1 MTFEMRTILSIVVT
15 ILALGLAGCEV
26 PGLEEKQ
33 SNNARLAT
41 LSVTHVVNSS
51 DTPTPMFPAFDP
63 EITQYQL
70 LLPKGPYSD
79 NKKDIEISASAE
91 DPAARISGDGT
102 RSVSSGNKIVGV
114 TVTAENG
121 AKKEYELTAVFAEAN
136 ELTKLLVYDASTG
149 NKLGETNLLL
159 TSWSLNVNFAVTRI
173 RIEAVTADP
182 TAEVVGIG
190 EFDLE
195 NINSQYVFTV
205 TVNPPTSADLDSK
218 DYTVNV
224 TRKPAST
231 FANLDTLVVKKVG
244 ESGNYSLSPTFS
256 SSTLVYTVNVKY
268 NVSQVQ
274 IVATTSSASYATISG
289 LENDGFVALENGANL
304 VQITVTAQDGITTK
318 TYKIT
323 INRPPISDNA
333 NLASLNF
340 GAGSSLSPAFDS
352 NTTEYTAF
360 IQHFAKSFTVSAT
373 KSYAEASII
382 GTGTYEFTGDGQVVE
397 VVVTAEDGIT
407 QKVYTVTVTRGNIH
421 TFRAQKVTDGT
432 WYNATGT
439 LLATGEHSLVFAEN
453 GHGITP
459 ETAQEIADEFDN
471 EIYEPIVDAFG
482 EASDVDNNGKVV
494 IFLLDIIDG
503 YSGGGFVAG
512 YFDPTHQFAKTTYA
526 NSNEM
531 DMLFMDVDPLVP
543 ASDQFYGTL
552 AHEFQHLINFNVA
565 YLEGNSVEFDVW
577 INEGLSTAAEY
588 VYSGTIDVDGRVAW
602 FNADPTGSISA
613 GNNFFVW
620 NGFWENEGDQ
630 LSNYATAYL
639 FFQWLRIHAPNG
651 VEIYGDIISS
661 GSRNYQAVLSAA
673 TASGGEF
680 PSTWSTLMQAWFLA
694 NFFGVSDES
703 TGIFSYEGE
712 IETLVYEYPAT
723 GSIYLSPGEGVYLQL
738 SEAFTPLSTPEFVT
752 YVGFTSA
759 GVLDTLS
766 PYSGERLLIYNS
778 NPSISGLDVV
788 ALRPSVQADPSP
800 LLSVTKTGIQLPE
813 SYPIGVLLQ
822 PGGGV
827 GTLLPAS
834 PSGRPGDFGTRR

>member
-1 MTFEMRTILSIVVT
+1 MTFRTRNILAIFVAFFALALVGCEMPGLDDLLSDNANLEILSVKSNSINRPLSPEFKPNVT
-15 ILALGLAGCEV
+15 NYQVFL
-26 PGLEEKQ
+26 
-33 SNNARLAT
+33 
-41 LSVTHVVNSS
+41 
-51 DTPTPMFPAFDP
+51 PTGTTG
-63 EITQYQL
+63 ITITAY
-70 LLPKGPYSD
+70 
-79 NKKDIEISASAE
+79 AE
-91 DPAARISGDGT
+91 DWMADVTGDGY
-102 RSVSSGNKIVGV
+102 RSVEVGDNLLEV
-114 TVTAENG
+114 KVTAENG
-121 AKKEYELTAVFAEAN
+121 KNKVYKITATVAQDTDLISATLSNAE
-136 ELTKLLVYDASTG
+136 TDASISYSPSF
-149 NKLGETNLLL
+149 NKNT
-159 TSWSLNVNFAVTRI
+159 TSYSATVNFAVEKIKLETTKAND
-173 RIEAVTADP
+173 EANVTGVGEHDL
-182 TAEVVGIG
+182 VVGAN
-190 EFDLE
+190 EFPVVVSVGDE
-195 NINSQYVFTV
+195 SKTYTFTV
-205 TVNPPTSADLDSK
+205 TRSA
-218 DYTVNV
+218 
-224 TRKPAST
+224 AST
-231 FANLDTLVVKKVG
+231 NANLASLTVKKV
-244 ESGNYSLSPTFS
+244 ELTGNYSLSPSFNA
-256 SSTLVYTVNVKY
+256 STLDYTVQNVPTTAE
-268 NVSQVQ
+268 Q
-274 IVATTSSASYATISG
+274 IQILVTTPANSYSTVSG
-289 LENDGFVALENGANL
+289 LTGEGYKDLDYGNNEFSV
-304 VQITVTAQDGITTK
+304 TVTAQDGVTTK
-318 TYKIT
+318 VYKVT
-323 INRPPISDNA
+323 AVRPEPSSNA
-333 NLASLNF
+333 DLSALSVS
-340 GAGSSLSPAFDS
+340 GATLTPAFDAS
-352 NTTEYTAF
+352 ITEYTATTTY
-360 IQHFAKSFTVSAT
+360 FAKTFTVSAT
-373 KSYAEASII
+373 KSHAAATVS
-382 GTGTYEFTGDGQVVE
+382 GTGSQNFTGDEAVVE
-397 VVVTAEDGIT
+397 ITVTAENST

-512 YFDPTHQFAKTTYA
+512 YFDPTHQFAKTTYT

-565 YLEGNSVEFDVW
+565 YLEGNGVEFDVW

-680 PSTWSTLMQAWFLA
+680 PSTWSTLMRAWFLA
-694 NFFGVSDES
+694 NFFGMSDES

-712 IETLVYEYPAT
+712 IETLVYGYPAT

-738 SEAFTPLSTPEFVT
+738 SEAFTPLSTPAFVT

-766 PYSGERLLIYNS
+766 PYSGDLLLIYNS
-778 NPSISGLDVV
+778 NPSISGPDVV
-788 ALRPSVQADPSP
+788 ALRPSVQAGLSP